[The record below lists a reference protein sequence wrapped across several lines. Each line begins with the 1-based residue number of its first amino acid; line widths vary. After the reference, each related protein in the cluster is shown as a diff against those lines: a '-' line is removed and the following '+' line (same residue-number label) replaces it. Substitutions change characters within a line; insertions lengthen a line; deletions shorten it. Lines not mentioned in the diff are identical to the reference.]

1 MNITTI
7 YNWHKLLFIHKS
19 YEKFKHRLEME
30 KGKFKL
36 IKVYNI
42 HGSYVGVCDLKY
54 HFSISPIGFK
64 FVPGQSLATC

>member
-1 MNITTI
+1 
-7 YNWHKLLFIHKS
+7 
-19 YEKFKHRLEME
+19 ME

-36 IKVYNI
+36 IKVNNI

-64 FVPGQSLATC
+64 FVPGQSLATY